1 MKNQILLA
9 VVLLMAFTSCSKKI
23 SQFDLETANHQ
34 RIAIIPIQSSI
45 KLTSKQM
52 EKVSQSQLKDMELAQ
67 SKDVQNAIES
77 YLVNRNLRVKIQSAS
92 ITNSKLK
99 DAGINL
105 NKIND
110 VDVTKLAQKMYK
122 WPHEDKGTAWA
133 NSVSK

>member
-1 MKNQILLA
+1 MKNQILLSI
-9 VVLLMAFTSCSKKI
+9 VLLFSLASCSPKV
-23 SQFDLETANHQ
+23 SQFDLETAHHQ
-34 RIAIIPIQSSI
+34 RIAVVPIHSSI
-45 KLTSKQM
+45 KLTPKQM
-52 EKVSQSQLKDMELAQ
+52 EKVTQVQLKDMELAQ
-67 SKDVQNAIES
+67 SKEVQDAIES

-105 NKIND
+105 SKIND